1 MDKQVSNN
9 PKVNYQLE
17 MDEILKKITESKERP
32 SLLIHS
38 CCGPC
43 SSYCLSY
50 LRDYFDIT
58 VFYYNPNIFPEEE
71 YDHRLAEQVKI
82 IDALNKEP
90 ETLSPIFFI
99 SLPYVH
105 EEFTDYVKG
114 LESEREGGAR
124 CRKCFELRIGKTAD
138 LAREKS
144 FDYFCT
150 TLTVSPHKNAF
161 IINEVGKESAENN
174 ENPLWLVSDFKKR
187 NGYKI
192 SIDLSKKYDLYRQ
205 QYCGCEFSL

>member
-1 MDKQVSNN
+1 MDQQVNN
-9 PKVNYQLE
+9 VPKVNYQREL
-17 MDEILKKITESKERP
+17 DQVLQKITESGERP
-32 SLLIHS
+32 SLLLHS

-50 LRDYFDIT
+50 LRTYFNIT

-82 IDALNKEP
+82 IDALNHEP
-90 ETLSPIFFI
+90 EASNEI
-99 SLPYVH
+99 SLITVPYVH

-114 LESEREGGAR
+114 LESEKEGGAR
-124 CRKCFELRIGKTAD
+124 CRKCFELRIGKTAC
-138 LAREKS
+138 LAAEKS

-150 TLTVSPHKNAF
+150 TLSVSPHKNAF
-161 IINEVGKESAENN
+161 LLNEVGKEKERKSAAS
-174 ENPLWLVSDFKKR
+174 LWLISDFKKR

-192 SIDLSKKYDLYRQ
+192 SIELSKKYDLYRQ

>member
-1 MDKQVSNN
+1 MAKQVNN
-9 PKVNYQLE
+9 SPKVNYQLE
-17 MDEILKKITESKERP
+17 MDKVLAQLTETGRRP

-50 LRDYFDIT
+50 LRTYFDIT

-82 IDALNKEP
+82 IDALNQEP
-90 ETLSPIFFI
+90 ETLNKI
-99 SLPYVH
+99 SLITVPYVH

-114 LESEREGGAR
+114 LELEREGGAR
-124 CRKCFELRIGKTAD
+124 CKKCFELRIGKTAE
-138 LAREKS
+138 LAAEKS
-144 FDYFCT
+144 FDYYCT
-150 TLTVSPHKNAF
+150 TLTVSPHKNAVV
-161 IINEVGKESAENN
+161 INEVGKETEKEAASS
-174 ENPLWLVSDFKKR
+174 LWLVSDFKKR

-192 SIDLSKKYDLYRQ
+192 SIELSKKFDLYRQ